1 MNEDRMTPEALAE
14 IANRAEM
21 VTRNHADWSVAAA
34 VLLAGRDVPAL
45 LAEVERLRT
54 AEESLAVE
62 NARLARELEAAKG
75 DMRLL
80 SDEYKFCNLCK
91 YHNGDG
97 VDTCSHPL
105 RFSCDAENF
114 YDWRGAPANTPAQG
128 ATDETRGGGNE

>member
-1 MNEDRMTPEALAE
+1 MSEPISAE
-14 IANRAEM
+14 R
-21 VTRNHADWSVAAA
+21 
-34 VLLAGRDVPAL
+34 LAGIRGRAVRAACGKHKDDGWLFCRIDAPDL

-62 NARLARELEAAKG
+62 NTRLRAELEAAKG

-80 SDEYKFCNLCK
+80 SDEYKFCNMCK
-91 YHNGDG
+91 YHNGEG

-114 YDWRGAPANTPAQG
+114 YEWLGVPANTPAQG